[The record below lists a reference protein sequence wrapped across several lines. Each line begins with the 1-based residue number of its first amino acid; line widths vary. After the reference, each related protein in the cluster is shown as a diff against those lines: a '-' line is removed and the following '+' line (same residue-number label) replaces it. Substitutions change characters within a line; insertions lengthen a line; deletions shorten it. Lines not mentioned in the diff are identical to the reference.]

1 MGVSAFP
8 VAAAWVDGVMAF
20 SRASWLAVLVGIAL
34 WPEVTLAYRPF
45 DGTDAAVAD
54 VGELEI
60 ELQPA
65 GARWTN
71 EQKTLIA
78 PATVINYG
86 FAKNWELVLET
97 QLETPLSPSGT
108 SNLTSSGV
116 FLKHVLRPGALQDQ
130 PGPSIATEFGV
141 LLPDTVGPSGTGF
154 SVAGI
159 VSQRW
164 DWGTAHL
171 NIQGELTRNQNADV
185 FTSLILEGPSKWTV
199 RPVAEFAYEEE
210 FGHAHTAS
218 ALIGAIWQVRDTLAF
233 DVAFRRASTN
243 GVHANEVRAGL
254 TFGFS
259 VTALS
264 RPSLK

>member
-1 MGVSAFP
+1 
-8 VAAAWVDGVMAF
+8 MAF
-20 SRASWLAVLVGIAL
+20 ARVSWLTLSACIAL
-34 WPEVTLAYRPF
+34 WPGAALAYRPF

-65 GARWTN
+65 GGRRTN
-71 EQKTLIA
+71 DQTTLIA
-78 PATVINYG
+78 PAIVINYG
-86 FAKNWELVLET
+86 FAKNWELVLES
-97 QLETPLSPSGT
+97 QLETPLSPSST

-130 PGPSIATEFGV
+130 PGPSVATEFGV
-141 LLPDTVGPSGTGF
+141 LLPDTLGPSGTGF

-159 VSQRW
+159 ISQRW

-171 NIQGELTRNQNADV
+171 NIQGELTRNQNADI
-185 FTSLILEGPSKWTV
+185 FTSLIVEGPSKWTV

-210 FGHAHTAS
+210 FGRAHTVS

-243 GVHANEVRAGL
+243 GVQASEIRAGL

-259 VTALS
+259 LTSLS
-264 RPSLK
+264 RPTHR